1 MIKRMIKAHP
11 TEYRMARQATWSHR
25 TAPGW
30 STQGDGCRGQLR
42 GPAKNG
48 VGDHSLAEVTQQA
61 QAGSKSLGAWVGFGM
76 EPFRWV
82 RE

>member
-1 MIKRMIKAHP
+1 MVPLNRPGLEH
-11 TEYRMARQATWSHR
+11 ARGR
-25 TAPGW
+25 LY
-30 STQGDGCRGQLR
+30 GQLR

-76 EPFRWV
+76 EPFGWV

>member
-1 MIKRMIKAHP
+1 MIKRMIRRIRQSIGWQGKQRGP
-11 TEYRMARQATWSHR
+11 TEPPQAGARKGTVV
-25 TAPGW
+25 
-30 STQGDGCRGQLR
+30 GQLR

-76 EPFRWV
+76 EPFGWV